1 MDGKRRREMK
11 KLLTIMAAALLAI
24 CCFGLVACG
33 GGVEGTYKFKS
44 MTAGGETY
52 AVGDV
57 APWGEDG
64 ETISA
69 DYLVLELKSDG
80 SVAYS
85 MSMGGETE
93 SKTGTWAQ
101 DGNTITITIDDEAMP
116 FTLDGKTLSYT
127 YGEGQYS
134 STTVLEK
141 A

>member
-1 MDGKRRREMK
+1 MK

-57 APWGEDG
+57 APWGEEG

-69 DYLVLELKSDG
+69 DCIVLELKADG
-80 SVAYS
+80 VVAYTTT
-85 MSMGGETE
+85 MGGEPQALE
-93 SKTGTWAQ
+93 GTWTQ
-101 DGNTITITIDDEAMP
+101 DGNAITITIAGDAQT
-116 FTLDGKTLSYT
+116 FTLEGKTLSYT
-127 YGEGQYS
+127 YGEGEYS

>member
-1 MDGKRRREMK
+1 MK

-57 APWGEDG
+57 APWGDG
-64 ETISA
+64 VETISA
-69 DYLVLELKSDG
+69 DYIVLELKADG
-80 SVAYS
+80 VVAYT
-85 MSMGGETE
+85 MSMGDETE
-93 SKTGTWAQ
+93 SMTGTWAQ
-101 DGNTITITIDDEAMP
+101 NGNAITITIEGEAQT
-116 FTLDGKTLSYT
+116 FTLEGKTLTMT
-127 YGEGQYS
+127 YGEGEYS
-134 STTVLEK
+134 STTVFEK